1 MFRWTFAVSLLLAS
15 GAEARVVRVS
25 ECVVTIGRVCPVETV
40 GGAILIIGIL
50 FFAGFPI
57 RYVMRKHFERMHLK
71 DPGYRPD
78 DAMIFIYRNAGKIT
92 LFAAIGLI
100 AIILQ

>member
-1 MFRWTFAVSLLLAS
+1 
-15 GAEARVVRVS
+15 
-25 ECVVTIGRVCPVETV
+25 
-40 GGAILIIGIL
+40 
-50 FFAGFPI
+50 
-57 RYVMRKHFERMHLK
+57 MRKHFERMHLK